1 MRKQPLIKLLL
12 LRKLLLKKLLLRKLL
27 LLLRKRLRR
36 KLLLAKLLP
45 RKLLRLR
52 KKLPTFWHEPY
63 LFDEL
68 PDAFRSFQ
76 AGMLVVEGFGQIHD
90 LLTI

>member
-1 MRKQPLIKLLL
+1 LRKQPLIKLLL

-63 LFDEL
+63 LFDEFT
-68 PDAFRSFQ
+68 DAFGSFQ
-76 AGMLVVEGFGQIHD
+76 TGIFLVQGCRQIHD
-90 LLTI
+90 LLSI